1 MAKQKPETPIFL
13 SCYKRVQER
22 SGARTSEHDRVAT
35 RKAAWILRAWSLRIQ
50 LHSAW
55 QHALCRQHRQRFF
68 RSRPPKKEKLI
79 AASSRK
85 RPPIRKHLKLAPNSC
100 TIETLKRGWG
110 GAERRGEGSYCTNQG
125 ELGRGIGAVSD
136 VGAGKLIEES
146 GRVVNRSAEV
156 AAFRGSVGSL
166 QIRAQPTHQK
176 IFQQPPHPAALW
188 WI

>member
-1 MAKQKPETPIFL
+1 VEQ
-13 SCYKRVQER
+13 
-22 SGARTSEHDRVAT
+22 
-35 RKAAWILRAWSLRIQ
+35 
-50 LHSAW
+50 
-55 QHALCRQHRQRFF
+55 
-68 RSRPPKKEKLI
+68 
-79 AASSRK
+79 
-85 RPPIRKHLKLAPNSC
+85 
-100 TIETLKRGWG
+100 
-110 GAERRGEGSYCTNQG
+110 RGEERGSYCTNQG

-156 AAFRGSVGSL
+156 ATFRGSVGSL